1 MKKNS
6 KRVLKAKNK
15 TDRPLEIQERA
26 NRLRFLRK
34 MAHLSMKEF
43 AQHCNLGLTTINY
56 WEQGYSSVTERGAKK
71 VCAAMREEGIE
82 CSAIW
87 LMTGYGEQ
95 PKITDSSKL
104 SKLNYQALESLSRQ
118 TINEKRSDYP
128 MENMEIREEL
138 ALFKKN
144 YPEHLIHLIDN
155 ESMKPLYGA
164 GDLVA
169 GKKLT
174 EKNMELAHGAD
185 CIVELEGGKLLLRRV
200 KIAQVANNFD
210 LYVINPDTCLEFPPL
225 RNVKVLALAP
235 IIRIWKPIKF

>member
-6 KRVLKAKNK
+6 NLALKEKSR
-15 TDRPLEIQERA
+15 THRPLEIQERA

-43 AQHCNLGLTTINY
+43 AQYCNLGLTTINY

-71 VCAAMREEGIE
+71 VCKAMREEGIE

-87 LMTGYGEQ
+87 LMTGYGEP

-104 SKLNYQALESLSRQ
+104 SKLNYQALESLSKQ
-118 TINEKRSDYP
+118 TINEKKSDYP
-128 MENMEIREEL
+128 MENIEIRAEL
-138 ALFKKN
+138 TLFKKH

-185 CIVELEGGKLLLRRV
+185 CIVELESGKLLLRRV
-200 KIAQVANNFD
+200 KIAQVANSFD
-210 LYVINPDTCLEFPPL
+210 LYVINSEASLEFPPL
-225 RNVKVLALAP
+225 RNINVRALAP
-235 IIRIWKPIKF
+235 IVRIWKPIKF

>member
-6 KRVLKAKNK
+6 KLALKEKIK
-15 TDRPLEIQERA
+15 TSRPLEIQERS

-71 VCAAMREEGIE
+71 VCKAMREEGIE

-87 LMTGYGEQ
+87 LMTGYGEA

-104 SKLNYQALESLSRQ
+104 SKLNYQALASLSRQ
-118 TINEKRSDYP
+118 EINEKKLDYP
-128 MENMEIREEL
+128 MENAEIKTEL
-138 ALFKKN
+138 AVFKKH
-144 YPEHLIHLIDN
+144 YPEHLILLIDN
-155 ESMKPLYGA
+155 ESMKPVYGA

-200 KIAQVANNFD
+200 KIAQVANSFD
-210 LYVINPDTCLEFPPL
+210 LYVINSDTSLEFPPL
-225 RNVKVLALAP
+225 RNIKVLALAP